1 MCGLEIGSHV
11 SAVDPVGEAIGR
23 DARVAQIMLGDP
35 QKWTTPTVAYPGGAQ
50 ALREAAEDAGVALVV
65 HSAYL
70 INVASTNNRVRIP
83 SRQLVQKT
91 LNLAAEIGAIGVVVH
106 GGHVAADENPAAGF
120 ENWFKAVN
128 GWEFPVPLLIENT
141 AGGTRAMARTLQSW
155 QSLWTA
161 IAPAD
166 SSENVGVCLDTCHAH
181 AAGLDLATVVD
192 DLMAITGRID
202 LVHANDSRDAAG
214 SGADRHANLGQ
225 GQIDPAAL
233 VAVVAQASAPTVVE
247 TPGSA
252 AAQTADIAWL
262 RQRLE
267 EASK

>member
-1 MCGLEIGSHV
+1 MSDILIGSHV
-11 SAVDPVGEAIGR
+11 SPDDPVGEAMGMG
-23 DARVAQIMLGDP
+23 AQVAQIMLGDP
-35 QKWTTPTVAYPGGAQ
+35 QKWTAPTVAYPGGAQ
-50 ALREAAEDAGVALVV
+50 ALRDAAAEAGVALVV
-65 HSAYL
+65 HAAYL

-83 SRQLVQKT
+83 SRQLLQKT
-91 LNLAAEIGAIGVVVH
+91 LNAAAEIGAIGVVVH
-106 GGHVAADENPAAGF
+106 GGHVGADDEVAAGY
-120 ENWFKAVN
+120 ENWFKAVS

-141 AGGTRAMARTLQSW
+141 AGGARAMARTLEGW
-155 QSLWTA
+155 QGLWTA
-161 IAPAD
+161 ISTAAG
-166 SSENVGVCLDTCHAH
+166 SQNVGVCLDTCHAH

-192 DLMAITGRID
+192 DMKSITGRID

-233 VAVVAQASAPTVVE
+233 VAVVAQAETTTVVE

-252 AAQTADIAWL
+252 AAQAADITWL
-262 RQRLE
+262 RQQME